1 MKLVS
6 ESVKSFAMAKTFNEN
21 AAKLNTLTFS
31 QDGENCLASSDDD
44 SITIYRTR
52 DGTKAK
58 TVYSKK
64 YGVEN
69 ARFTKRPHQCIY
81 SSNKVNDDIR
91 HQEIEQ
97 IKYIKYFSGH
107 KDRVVC
113 LEMCPGQEEMFLS
126 GSRDRTIRLWDLR
139 SPLCQGLM
147 KTNGTPIG
155 AFDPAGLIFAAGI
168 DNSTIRLFDIRTF
181 DKGPFVSWHIPKTSN
196 AVWTNLEFSADG
208 TQVLFNFLLFFFTF
222 VFFEILITTSGET
235 LKIIDAYKGDLIGE
249 ARCPNGNMTKACYSP
264 DGSMIVAGDDNGTV
278 TLYDNKGHTLSRMDG
293 RHPQAISAI
302 AFNPRY
308 MMMTTA
314 CHQICLWLPTL
325 EE

>member
-1 MKLVS
+1 
-6 ESVKSFAMAKTFNEN
+6 
-21 AAKLNTLTFS
+21 
-31 QDGENCLASSDDD
+31 
-44 SITIYRTR
+44 
-52 DGTKAK
+52 
-58 TVYSKK
+58 
-64 YGVEN
+64 
-69 ARFTKRPHQCIY
+69 
-81 SSNKVNDDIR
+81 
-91 HQEIEQ
+91 
-97 IKYIKYFSGH
+97 
-107 KDRVVC
+107 
-113 LEMCPGQEEMFLS
+113 MCPGMEEMFLS

-181 DKGPFVSWHIPKTSN
+181 DKGPYVSWHIPKTSD

-208 TQVLFNFLLFFFTF
+208 TQ
-222 VFFEILITTSGET
+222 ILITTSGET

-249 ARCPNGNMTKACYSP
+249 ARCTNGKMTKACYSP

-293 RHPQAISAI
+293 RHPQAINAI

-308 MMMTTA
+308 MMMTTG